1 MALVDSGAGI
11 SCANVQ
17 KHFPGARRIP
27 TTRNVIL
34 TTANGQRVRGRGE
47 FCIDALTSEGH
58 KTKSKFVDA
67 DVEMPILSVSQ
78 ICEGKKN
85 DVSFDNLGGV
95 ITDRKSGRNTRF
107 IERQGVYLLALTVKR
122 NPDETGP
129 VMDFARP
136 VAPA

>member
-1 MALVDSGAGI
+1 M
-11 SCANVQ
+11 N
-17 KHFPGARRIP
+17 
-27 TTRNVIL
+27 
-34 TTANGQRVRGRGE
+34 
-47 FCIDALTSEGH
+47 ALTSEGH
-58 KTKSKFVDA
+58 KTKSNFVDA

-95 ITDRKSGRNTRF
+95 ITDRKSGRKTRF
-107 IERQGVYLLALTVKR
+107 IERQGVYFLALTVKR
-122 NPDETGP
+122 NHEKTSP